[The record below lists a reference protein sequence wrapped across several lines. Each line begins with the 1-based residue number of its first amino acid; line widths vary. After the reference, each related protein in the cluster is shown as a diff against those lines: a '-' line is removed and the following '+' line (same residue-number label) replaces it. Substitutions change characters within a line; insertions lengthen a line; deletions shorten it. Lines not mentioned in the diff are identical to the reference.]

1 VQSAQQ
7 GCAKASQLEWAW
19 RVARVQMKFPPGAK
33 SDTKARMLGSLF
45 LLNQLYFEGGNQ
57 GAAGA

>member
-1 VQSAQQ
+1 
-7 GCAKASQLEWAW
+7 
-19 RVARVQMKFPPGAK
+19 MKFPPGAK